1 MVKRAIAAM
10 LSMVMILGV
19 FSGLSI
25 SVQAANTKDVTLFS
39 TGSTL
44 ASGITWTGT
53 TQYSSN
59 RGQLVHKNNG
69 ESATLT
75 FSCKYDR
82 IGENNNKCRLC
93 IYRRV
98 YC

>member
-69 ESATLT
+69 EAQ
-75 FSCKYDR
+75 
-82 IGENNNKCRLC
+82 RLPLAQ
-93 IYRRV
+93 I
-98 YC
+98 